1 VFSFNITPAF
11 SALHTSF
18 NGSFPSFS
26 LSSSEQN
33 GSLSLS
39 ISLQSYHVGFWKFIL
54 CTTKKH
60 LTCLGFWLVKNVF
73 NLTFLTCFACQKS
86 LNSDVSNSDSL
97 EFFDISKLT
106 RQNNFLN
113 FF

>member
-18 NGSFPSFS
+18 NGSFPS
-26 LSSSEQN
+26 
-33 GSLSLS
+33 LSLPPALNKMVLS
-39 ISLQSYHVGFWKFIL
+39 LYLSLQSYHVGFWKFIL

-73 NLTFLTCFACQKS
+73 NLTFSTCFACQKS
-86 LNSDVSNSDSL
+86 LNSDVSNSDTL

-106 RQNNFLN
+106 HQKSF
-113 FF
+113 